1 MRYPDRH
8 HLVDIVHLCM
18 CTRTREE
25 TEALVEGVEH
35 CGGAGHWQDIKRL
48 GYPAIAA
55 RSAVDLKDKW
65 RNLLRI
71 AELPPELVRCIP
83 GVTCCVTPTY
93 RRDSSAGTFLDP
105 LDHHHVALAKL

>member
-1 MRYPDRH
+1 MCKHGGHAVGQCPA
-8 HLVDIVHLCM
+8 VHQIKHPMHQCH
-18 CTRTREE
+18 RTREE
-25 TEALVEGVEH
+25 TEALVDGVEA

-71 AELPPELVRCIP
+71 AELPPELVRCSR
-83 GVTCCVTPTY
+83 VSFC
-93 RRDSSAGTFLDP
+93 
-105 LDHHHVALAKL
+105 

>member
-1 MRYPDRH
+1 MR
-8 HLVDIVHLCM
+8 
-18 CTRTREE
+18 RTREE
-25 TEALVEGVEH
+25 TEALVDGVEA

-71 AELPPELVRCIP
+71 AELPPELV
-83 GVTCCVTPTY
+83 GVKP
-93 RRDSSAGTFLDP
+93 
-105 LDHHHVALAKL
+105 

>member
-1 MRYPDRH
+1 MD
-8 HLVDIVHLCM
+8 
-18 CTRTREE
+18 
-25 TEALVEGVEH
+25 GVEA

-71 AELPPELVRCIP
+71 AELPPELVGIKP
-83 GVTCCVTPTY
+83 
-93 RRDSSAGTFLDP
+93 
-105 LDHHHVALAKL
+105 